1 MKKVNF
7 TNVVL
12 AIAVISVLAMAYC
25 MKLLEKEK
33 TAIEWEY
40 EVLAKEW
47 AMLKQDIARNSLKKA
62 HYRILGD
69 GKCEMWI
76 PCDSVKAK

>member
-25 MKLLEKEK
+25 MRLLEKEK

-40 EVLAKEW
+40 EMLAQEC
-47 AMLKQDIARNSLKKA
+47 ARFKA
-62 HYRILGD
+62 DVAAGCL
-69 GKCEMWI
+69 
-76 PCDSVKAK
+76 DSE